1 MKSILELI
9 FSSEKRKNMLL
20 LLQDGPMEM
29 PELIEALDTTGQV
42 LLPQAKILTEKHLVR
57 RTDDSYEL
65 TTLGRLVVDDML
77 PLIGTASLLDNG
89 CDYMG
94 THYLDF
100 IPPHLLKRLREL
112 ESCKMIEVPLAQLFD
127 IDEHFFEEAKRT
139 KFLYMVTAFMF
150 PTFGKIFSELA
161 ADDVKISVVVSK
173 DLYKKLLHDNSEEL
187 QDLLEDRNISFY
199 SYPENFDFVSFSLT
213 DHSILL
219 RLLTQEGNYDNKK
232 IMFSSDSAREWG
244 REFFEHYKTESK
256 EMSKDETPD
265 RRNN

>member
-1 MKSILELI
+1 MKSLLELI
-9 FSSEKRKNMLL
+9 FSSEKRKNILL
-20 LLQDGPMEM
+20 HLQDGPKEM
-29 PELIEALDTTGQV
+29 TELMEALDTTRQI
-42 LLPQAKILTEKHLVR
+42 LLPQAKILSERHLIR
-57 RTDDSYEL
+57 RIDDMYEL

-77 PLIGTASLLDNG
+77 PLIGTASLLDSG

-100 IPPHLLKRLREL
+100 IPENLLKRLREL
-112 ESCKMIEVPLAQLFD
+112 ESCKLIEVPLAQLFD

-161 ADDVKISVVVSK
+161 AADVKISVIVST
-173 DLYKKLLHDNSEEL
+173 DLYEKLLHDNSEEL
-187 QDLLEDRNISFY
+187 QDLLENKNVSFFL
-199 SYPENFDFVSFSLT
+199 YPENFDFVSFSLT

-244 REFFEHYKTESK
+244 REFFEFYKSK
-256 EMSKDETPD
+256 SEEIPEI
-265 RRNN
+265 R